1 MEREA
6 LRERVA
12 KNLLRYQGTDHA
24 RQIAERD
31 FSEASGVVRIT
42 EDQLREIDDAGI
54 YEVYYHYDY
63 DHWIIQKRPVIS
75 ITPKQIRIAKK
86 WDDGYR
92 VLPRQR
98 IEGGEVVEVKQ
109 QSYGSGRTTR
119 RLLEEQL
126 HQWQARLERVRTHHE
141 EVEAAFHRGEFPLDR
156 QERAMLDRVVADL
169 YGEETPV
176 KKHDWKKYGF

>member
-119 RLLEEQL
+119 RLLKNSYTSGRLAWNESEHITRRSKPPSTEGNFL
-126 HQWQARLERVRTHHE
+126 WIARNGRWSSTL
-141 EVEAAFHRGEFPLDR
+141 
-156 QERAMLDRVVADL
+156 
-169 YGEETPV
+169 
-176 KKHDWKKYGF
+176 